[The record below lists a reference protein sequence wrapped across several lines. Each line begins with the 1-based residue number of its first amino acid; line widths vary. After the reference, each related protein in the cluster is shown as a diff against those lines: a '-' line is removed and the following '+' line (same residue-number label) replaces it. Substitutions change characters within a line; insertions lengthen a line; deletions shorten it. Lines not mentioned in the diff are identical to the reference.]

1 MFACGTT
8 TTTNQHLENR
18 RWIVKAGKNP
28 LPILY
33 CIYRKRQVKKLAKQR
48 DYKAEYEKE
57 KSGHY
62 EKRKRYGITLSHD
75 DIRFKQLLDSVQ
87 AKNLSD
93 LIHKL
98 LDDELKIVK
107 QRD

>member
-1 MFACGTT
+1 MYAH
-8 TTTNQHLENR
+8 NSL
-18 RWIVKAGKNP
+18 
-28 LPILY
+28 LPAILNLS
-33 CIYRKRQVKKLAKQR
+33 KRQVKKLAKQR
-48 DYKAEYEKE
+48 DYKAEYERE
-57 KSGHY
+57 KSGYY

-75 DIRFKQLLDSVQ
+75 DDIRFKQFLDSVQ

>member
-1 MFACGTT
+1 M
-8 TTTNQHLENR
+8 
-18 RWIVKAGKNP
+18 
-28 LPILY
+28 
-33 CIYRKRQVKKLAKQR
+33 KKLAKQR
-48 DYKAEYEKE
+48 DYKAEYERE
-57 KSGHY
+57 KSGYY

-75 DIRFKQLLDSVQ
+75 DMRFKQFLDSVQ
-87 AKNLSD
+87 AKN

>member
-1 MFACGTT
+1 MWYLLYAQSSLF
-8 TTTNQHLENR
+8 
-18 RWIVKAGKNP
+18 
-28 LPILY
+28 PIPY

-48 DYKAEYEKE
+48 DYKAEYERE
-57 KSGHY
+57 KSGYY

-75 DIRFKQLLDSVQ
+75 DDMRFKQFLDSVQ

>member
-1 MFACGTT
+1 M
-8 TTTNQHLENR
+8 
-18 RWIVKAGKNP
+18 
-28 LPILY
+28 
-33 CIYRKRQVKKLAKQR
+33 KKLAKQR
-48 DYKAEYEKE
+48 DYKAEYERE
-57 KSGHY
+57 KSGYY

-75 DIRFKQLLDSVQ
+75 DMRFKQFLDSVQ

>member
-1 MFACGTT
+1 MDCKSWKKSSSHTI
-8 TTTNQHLENR
+8 LYLSK
-18 RWIVKAGKNP
+18 KAGE
-28 LPILY
+28 
-33 CIYRKRQVKKLAKQR
+33 KLAKQR

-75 DIRFKQLLDSVQ
+75 DMRFKQFLDSVQ

>member
-1 MFACGTT
+1 M
-8 TTTNQHLENR
+8 
-18 RWIVKAGKNP
+18 
-28 LPILY
+28 
-33 CIYRKRQVKKLAKQR
+33 AKQR
-48 DYKAEYEKE
+48 DYKAEYERE
-57 KSGHY
+57 KSGYY
-62 EKRKRYGITLSHD
+62 EKRKRCGITLSHD
-75 DIRFKQLLDSVQ
+75 DDMRFKQFLDSVQ

>member
-1 MFACGTT
+1 M
-8 TTTNQHLENR
+8 
-18 RWIVKAGKNP
+18 
-28 LPILY
+28 
-33 CIYRKRQVKKLAKQR
+33 AKQR
-48 DYKAEYEKE
+48 DYKAEYERE

-75 DIRFKQLLDSVQ
+75 DMRFKQFLDSVQ